1 MVAEYKIGD
10 EVFGLDPLD
19 IVNGVRGD
27 VTAVHKLPD
36 GSPLY
41 SVEFDHKGHYLMK
54 PTMLTN
60 DMDKLRRMFS
70 EKGLE

>member
-19 IVNGVRGD
+19 IVNGIRGD

-41 SVEFDHKGHYLMK
+41 SVEFDHKGNYLMK

-60 DMDKLRRMFS
+60 DMDKLTRMFS